1 MTLIPIL
8 SYGLVFDD
16 RPIVTASRELAESYT
31 DPDLT
36 MAEHL
41 AEAFVSEGRWCRVGA
56 DIHTL
61 GHGDFELRLQPSAG
75 GWHADLFPGSWARW
89 SEFGDV
95 PAEYR
100 HPVAVYADTRERLSS
115 TLPDVEALKLEHLLA
130 GDDGVAAVVAQHVA
144 LLDDRLRALDALQ
157 ACLPSEARRWA
168 WAAELLTDEC
178 REVKEQQD
186 VLSAVFMEFHLGR
199 AGILATTVLFVPGFD
214 LPSGFVPLTRAHRC
228 PEADRPAAEAMGPSP
243 IEERS

>member
-61 GHGDFELRLQPSAG
+61 GHGDFEL
-75 GWHADLFPGSWARW
+75 
-89 SEFGDV
+89 
-95 PAEYR
+95 
-100 HPVAVYADTRERLSS
+100 
-115 TLPDVEALKLEHLLA
+115 LA
-130 GDDGVAAVVAQHVA
+130 GDLRPRACSCRVLVGVQAVG
-144 LLDDRLRALDALQ
+144 
-157 ACLPSEARRWA
+157 P
-168 WAAELLTDEC
+168 
-178 REVKEQQD
+178 
-186 VLSAVFMEFHLGR
+186 
-199 AGILATTVLFVPGFD
+199 AG
-214 LPSGFVPLTRAHRC
+214 
-228 PEADRPAAEAMGPSP
+228 
-243 IEERS
+243 